1 MKDYYKILGV
11 TKNASQD
18 EIKKA
23 YRALALQ
30 YHPDKNNGDTTSEE
44 QFKLISESYII
55 LSDVPKRNAYDYSQG
70 NKTHHN
76 SKDPSS
82 HGKATPATYLILF
95 KRIKTK
101 VLNASGRINEDA
113 LYKVIYDLL
122 SDETIA
128 ILVNANDIVTNNMI
142 LDDIMVCCVFLPD
155 ESRFA
160 IHEKLI
166 KLADSDPRFIQKIDE
181 LTRPSNKRI
190 GKKTSS
196 NDPENEVNKSAIFLF
211 LLLVLLIVFMIFKGF
226 N

>member
-30 YHPDKNNGDTTSEE
+30 HHPDKNDGDIASEE

-70 NKTHHN
+70 NKIHHN
-76 SKDPSS
+76 GKDPSA
-82 HGKATPATYLILF
+82 HGTATSATFLILF

-101 VLNASGRINEDA
+101 VLNAGGRINEGA

-122 SDETIA
+122 SDETIS
-128 ILVNANDIVTNNMI
+128 ILVNARDIVTNNMI

-160 IHEKLI
+160 IHERLI
-166 KLADSDPRFIQKIDE
+166 KLANGDLRFIQKIDE
-181 LTRPSNKRI
+181 LSKPSNKRI
-190 GKKTSS
+190 SQTSS
-196 NDPENEVNKSAIFLF
+196 GNDTENEVNKTAIFLF
-211 LLLVLLIVFMIFKGF
+211 LLLVLLILLMILL
-226 N
+226 

>member
-11 TKNASQD
+11 TKNASQN

-23 YRALALQ
+23 YRALGLQ
-30 YHPDKNNGDTTSEE
+30 YHPDKNNGDTASEE

-55 LSDVPKRNAYDYSQG
+55 LSDVPKRNAYDYSKG
-70 NKTHHN
+70 NKIHHN
-76 SKDPSS
+76 GKDLSS
-82 HGKATPATYLILF
+82 HGRATPATYLILF

-101 VLNASGRINEDA
+101 VLNAGGRINEDA

-122 SDETIA
+122 SDETIT
-128 ILVNANDIVTNNMI
+128 ILVNVNDIVTNNMI

-166 KLADSDPRFIQKIDE
+166 KLANGDSRFIQKIDE
-181 LTRPSNKRI
+181 LTRPGNKRI
-190 GKKTSS
+190 SQKASS
-196 NDPENEVNKSAIFLF
+196 NDTENEVNKSAIFLF
-211 LLLVLLIVFMIFKGF
+211 LLFILLIILMLL
-226 N
+226 